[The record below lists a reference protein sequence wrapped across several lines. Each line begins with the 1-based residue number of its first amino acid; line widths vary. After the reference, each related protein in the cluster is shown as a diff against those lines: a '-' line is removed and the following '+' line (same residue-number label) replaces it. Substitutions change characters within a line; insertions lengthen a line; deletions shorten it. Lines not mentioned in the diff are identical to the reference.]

1 MLSKLATSP
10 FLWISLTAGLYLLGG
25 KLKAKW
31 PLNPLFN
38 PLVFSITII
47 IGILML
53 FNIPLETYEQGGQLF
68 SLLITPA
75 TVALAIKLE
84 QNFEYF
90 KKYYPAILVGIL
102 TGVIFHTA
110 MIYFFSILLKLD
122 KNLVMTLIPKSITTA
137 IAVDVSSALGGIVSL
152 TVAVVVFTGV
162 VGSLVGPWI
171 LKVFNITDPV
181 AQGVAFGS
189 SAHAVGTSKA
199 IELGEIQGAMSGLS
213 IVITGITV
221 VILAPLTGPITN
233 LFF

>member
-1 MLSKLATSP
+1 
-10 FLWISLTAGLYLLGG
+10 
-25 KLKAKW
+25 
-31 PLNPLFN
+31 
-38 PLVFSITII
+38 
-47 IGILML
+47 ML

-84 QNFEYF
+84 QNFDYF
-90 KKYYPAILVGIL
+90 KKYYPAILVGIF

-110 MIYFFSILLKLD
+110 MIYFFSLLLKLD
-122 KNLVMTLIPKSITTA
+122 KNLVMTLLPKSITTA

-171 LKVFNITDPV
+171 MKVFKITDPV

-199 IELGEIQGAMSGLS
+199 IELGEVQGAMSGLS

-221 VILAPLTGPITN
+221 VILAPLTAPITN

>member
-25 KLKAKW
+25 KLKVKW

-102 TGVIFHTA
+102 TEVIIHTA
-110 MIYFFSILLKLD
+110 MI
-122 KNLVMTLIPKSITTA
+122 
-137 IAVDVSSALGGIVSL
+137 
-152 TVAVVVFTGV
+152 
-162 VGSLVGPWI
+162 
-171 LKVFNITDPV
+171 
-181 AQGVAFGS
+181 
-189 SAHAVGTSKA
+189 
-199 IELGEIQGAMSGLS
+199 
-213 IVITGITV
+213 
-221 VILAPLTGPITN
+221 
-233 LFF
+233 